1 MPCARKPM
9 KPRFEA
15 MPFVS
20 DFLEAARRQEYR
32 MCVATASKKAQIQK
46 ALHRLGLLHYFQFV
60 MDADE
65 AGAAKTDPAIFLA
78 CASRLGE
85 ASRQRLGCLKTHR
98 MQLKAAADAGFLVVG
113 VHAPGGEN
121 KKRSC
126 TDAVVFLLI
135 PLRELLNSEKDVDL
149 C

>member
-1 MPCARKPM
+1 MRGHC
-9 KPRFEA
+9 FE
-15 MPFVS
+15 
-20 DFLEAARRQEYR
+20 
-32 MCVATASKKAQIQK
+32 KAQIQK

-78 CASRLGE
+78 CASRLG
-85 ASRQRLGCLKTHR
+85 SVRQRLGCLKTHR
-98 MQLKAAADAGFLVVG
+98 MQLKQQLMRGFWWLAYMPPAAR
-113 VHAPGGEN
+113 N

-135 PLRELLNSEKDVDL
+135 PLRN